1 MTRSHN
7 VHIRQCKVC
16 AFQTGRHIASACRS
30 ETCPLQP
37 SFRLGGSQRPGLAE
51 SCSFS
56 RHNCVHHTM
65 PLYLARP
72 CEPMISIC
80 GRILCHRR
88 QFGRVRSHGCQDIRS
103 DVVWATSTSGGIW
116 SVSPPAKPHTCLYC
130 TRMVST
136 SAHMTKYIDRYITVR
151 VACWDALEY
160 QAHHSSPTLPLV
172 CCCCF
177 CFCFCGSAVVACCD
191 ALE

>member
-1 MTRSHN
+1 MPRGRSSLACITFTFWSCIYRSSFNELAAFGCRHHAALKLPSSALRHRSSVQWWPAVTRSHN

-80 GRILCHRR
+80 GRILFHRR
-88 QFGRVRSHGCQDIRS
+88 QYGRVRS
-103 DVVWATSTSGGIW
+103 A
-116 SVSPPAKPHTCLYC
+116 VSRHQK
-130 TRMVST
+130 
-136 SAHMTKYIDRYITVR
+136 
-151 VACWDALEY
+151 
-160 QAHHSSPTLPLV
+160 
-172 CCCCF
+172 
-177 CFCFCGSAVVACCD
+177 
-191 ALE
+191 

>member
-1 MTRSHN
+1 MQWWPAVTRSHN

-103 DVVWATSTSGGIW
+103 DVVQLQLPAAW
-116 SVSPPAKPHTCLYC
+116 SVSPPAKPHTCIFL
-130 TRMVST
+130 TRMVRT
-136 SAHMTKYIDRYITVR
+136 SVHMTKYIDRYNN
-151 VACWDALEY
+151 
-160 QAHHSSPTLPLV
+160 SP
-172 CCCCF
+172 CC
-177 CFCFCGSAVVACCD
+177 
-191 ALE
+191 LL